1 MWSPTIFR
9 SKFFTVTS
17 TTLRAREAL
26 NPYKST
32 LLSPRRRL
40 MSKGGF
46 PADLHSSRPLHA
58 YCLLPRPRLRHSS
71 QRPVMRVRKV
81 TWKAVVQ
88 VGLDLAN
95 NFGVFICIE
104 HHDPNKMEV
113 PGRRVPAEYI
123 FLSLTP
129 DEKVFRR
136 LIAARHAE
144 ECNGLREG
152 HAWPI
157 TRNRPRT
164 ACGRSGPKSGRCST
178 RCITFDYSNTSNI
191 YCISTCLY

>member
-1 MWSPTIFR
+1 
-9 SKFFTVTS
+9 
-17 TTLRAREAL
+17 
-26 NPYKST
+26 
-32 LLSPRRRL
+32 
-40 MSKGGF
+40 
-46 PADLHSSRPLHA
+46 
-58 YCLLPRPRLRHSS
+58 
-71 QRPVMRVRKV
+71 MRVRKV

-144 ECNGLREG
+144 ECNGLREE
-152 HAWPI
+152 HAWPVA
-157 TRNRPRT
+157 RDRPRRP
-164 ACGRSGPKSGRCST
+164 ACGRSRSVGRG
-178 RCITFDYSNTSNI
+178 RLRQGLHVMPHFFITLLDS
-191 YCISTCLY
+191 